1 MTMENAKPRTQ
12 YAALPVSMTASGPQV
27 LLVTS
32 RETQRWIIPKGWP
45 KKGLKPHKLAALE
58 AYEEAGIVGKASKR
72 PLGSFRYDKR
82 LTGKKSVPCQ
92 VDVFLLKVTRELD
105 DWPEKNQRRRCWL
118 APTQAAELVSEADLV
133 DILLA
138 LEEEAARLSSG
149 D

>member
-1 MTMENAKPRTQ
+1 MENAKPRTQ
-12 YAALPVSMTASGPQV
+12 YAALPVSMTDGGPRV

-32 RETQRWIIPKGWP
+32 RETRRWIIPKGWP
-45 KKGLKPHKLAALE
+45 KKGVKPHKLAALE

-82 LTGKKSVPCQ
+82 LTETTWVPCR

-105 DWPEKNQRRRCWL
+105 DWPEKDQRRRRWL
-118 APTQAAELVSEADLV
+118 APTQAARLVSEADLV

-138 LEEEAARLSSG
+138 LEEETARSPSKE
-149 D
+149 